1 MLPGSY
7 LRDVSAAFTA
17 WRVMDIRDDDAKD
30 CEGRYVGCVRGR
42 RRRRHTALRNGHRY
56 MVYQRC
62 ILMERYGIES
72 LKIFASEKARRSEIK
87 GEGKVRLW
95 PCFLGLDCDQ
105 LEEFP
110 RKTISRDTNIYL
122 AVI

>member
-1 MLPGSY
+1 
-7 LRDVSAAFTA
+7 
-17 WRVMDIRDDDAKD
+17 MDIDTWSTSDAFSDNDTVLK
-30 CEGRYVGCVRGR
+30 V
-42 RRRRHTALRNGHRY
+42 LRF
-56 MVYQRC
+56 
-62 ILMERYGIES
+62 S
-72 LKIFASEKARRSEIK
+72 PARRPEDPKSRGWER
-87 GEGKVRLW
+87 VRLW